1 MTERDDTRANMI
13 RAIARNA
20 DDPCAVLLAVLQSY
34 CGLGEYVRLAT
45 PEPKLEDGDAQ
56 AALATAKHG
65 PRDNEELIT
74 HGG

>member
-34 CGLGEYVRLAT
+34 CGPGEYVRLA
-45 PEPKLEDGDAQ
+45 PESKLEDDDAQ
-56 AALATAKHG
+56 ARKVPVDG
-65 PRDNEELIT
+65 VGR
-74 HGG
+74 